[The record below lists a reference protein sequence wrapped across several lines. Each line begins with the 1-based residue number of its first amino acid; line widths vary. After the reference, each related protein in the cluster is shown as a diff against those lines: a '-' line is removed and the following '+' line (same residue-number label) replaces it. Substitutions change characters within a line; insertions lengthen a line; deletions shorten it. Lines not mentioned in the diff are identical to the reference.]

1 MLELD
6 GGVYLKGIFESGRYC
21 GLEVRFGQAILDR
34 IDAAVV
40 VWLSRCINI
49 AR

>member
-6 GGVYLKGIFESGRYC
+6 GGVYLKGIFESGRYR

-34 IDAAVV
+34 IDATVV
-40 VWLSRCINI
+40 VWLCRCINI

>member
-6 GGVYLKGIFESGRYC
+6 GGVYLQCIFESGRNR
-21 GLEVRFGQAILDR
+21 GLEMRFGQAILDR
-34 IDAAVV
+34 IDATVM
-40 VWLSRCINI
+40 VWLCRCINI